1 MAVSGVRVAGFLS
14 LSFIYANER
23 RDRVPAVDDMD
34 GNRND
39 GRYDHQVDREIWLDG
54 RFLPWRDATLHVLSH
69 AAQRGS
75 LVFDYMSV
83 HQTPRG
89 AALFRAPEHIERFFR
104 SCDLIGLAPVQEKE
118 ELIAALVETVQRNPG
133 ARAVKISAFLA
144 SIEVDVIALDSRV
157 SIAIAAYD
165 PVADVIALK
174 GATPRPRPE
183 TLRLWIEKEVKNR
196 RDDIVSPQAK
206 VSANYVAM
214 MNAKAHAQERG
225 YDEIL
230 LIDEF
235 GHVAEA
241 PTANVFMVDRAGSL
255 LTPPVNRIL
264 LGVTRRS
271 IIELAQ
277 AEGIEVKE
285 TPILPE
291 DLMQAEEVFITGTT
305 AGIWPVHSIDG
316 RKIGDGRIGAISSRL
331 ADRFKRVVAGE
342 DEAFASWLIQ
352 VDPGRSDR

>member
-1 MAVSGVRVAGFLS
+1 VAISGALVAGFFS
-14 LSFIYANER
+14 RVFIYADER
-23 RDRVPAVDDMD
+23 RDRVPAVDDLN
-34 GNRND
+34 GNPND
-39 GRYDHQVDREIWLDG
+39 GRYDHDVDREIWLDG
-54 RFLPWRDATLHVLSH
+54 HFVPWRDATLHVLSH

-83 HQTPRG
+83 HQSPRG
-89 AALFRAPEHIERFFR
+89 AALFRAPEHIDRFFH
-104 SCDLIGLAPVQEKE
+104 SCELIGLAPVQVKE
-118 ELIAALVETVQRNPG
+118 ELIQALVETVRRNPG

-165 PVADVIALK
+165 PAADVIALK

-230 LIDEF
+230 LIDDEGF
-235 GHVAEA
+235 VAEG
-241 PTANVFMVDRAGSL
+241 PTTNVFWVDAEGHL
-255 LTPPVNRIL
+255 HTPPEEKVL
-264 LGVTRRS
+264 LGVTRSAVLAIAKHDGLEVSEARVRPE
-271 IIELAQ
+271 ELIA
-277 AEGIEVKE
+277 AS
-285 TPILPE
+285 
-291 DLMQAEEVFITGTT
+291 EVFVTGTT
-305 AGIWPVHSIDG
+305 AGVWPVASIDDTEIADG
-316 RKIGDGRIGAISSRL
+316 SAGAVTLQLRKRFTAISS
-331 ADRFKRVVAGE
+331 GE
-342 DEAFASWLIQ
+342 DSDFDHWLTYVDAS
-352 VDPGRSDR
+352 S